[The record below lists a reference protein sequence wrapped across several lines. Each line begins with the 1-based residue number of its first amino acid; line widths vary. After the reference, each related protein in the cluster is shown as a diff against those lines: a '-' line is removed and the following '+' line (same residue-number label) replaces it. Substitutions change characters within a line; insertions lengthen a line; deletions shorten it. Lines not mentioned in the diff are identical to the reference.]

1 MRLINRVLAATMLL
15 GAVSCDIVKDPV
27 IYAPPADVVG
37 SEWIRTEGEGAQTN
51 YYTLRFDIDG
61 VGSVVCYDAEV
72 DGNLISSETFTYTYN
87 KPAVSILFAE
97 RGRSDGY
104 ITSKGEIYIN
114 NLPAHILQL
123 FKVDDQGNILKDD
136 NGYFVDSLMFWQ
148 F

>member
-1 MRLINRVLAATMLL
+1 MRLINRVLASAMLL

-87 KPAVSILFAE
+87 K
-97 RGRSDGY
+97 
-104 ITSKGEIYIN
+104 GEIYIN

-136 NGYFVDSLMFWQ
+136 NGYFVDSPMFWQ